1 MSITSKPVVWAAS
14 ALALGLG
21 VEPAIAQSTDPNSGA
36 TIDALVVSGNRQVD
50 TPSDTIKRR
59 APGVVDSITAR
70 DIARLPDTTLAEA
83 LDRVVGVSSDKF
95 TQTSE
100 AGSTTV
106 RGFDA
111 RYNSMDID
119 GNPIWFTSQNNRGA
133 QLAIFPAS
141 IVNQVNVFKT
151 VTPDQDANAVGGH
164 ISLRTL
170 RAFDGGSKP
179 YLSLG
184 ARVGAYDQDG
194 SGGQGGPSYRIYGA
208 GKTTFGAEGKFGAV
222 LGFDSQRTR
231 NFDRYVAVDG
241 YSQVSGSDQVNGG
254 VYQGKYDKDIRRNA
268 VYGKLEARANDR
280 LYAFLSANVFDEHTK
295 QYLQRSGVYIYQT
308 SGRTTDY
315 SNGKA
320 NFNKAVGQTKEYDYD
335 IKRQATVLGG
345 GVDYQLGAR
354 GVLALRGNYTD
365 YDYDVDL
372 RYPETF
378 QMSGL
383 SGSYDVSGDRPSASV
398 STPGFGDPANW
409 VYRNTSA
416 SYQQFQRL
424 SDKVYAL
431 RADYDFNSGHSARGL
446 GFKAGAAWTRLDRDY
461 DQAQDNY
468 KLPTGMTLRLSQVAP
483 AGSSIADNS
492 AMENDWNAFWAA
504 MRSNGVLTRDDQATA
519 DYRLTEDVASGY
531 ASMSFTGDRYRLL
544 TGLRYEHTRFENDTA
559 DIINGVTKTATRHR
573 GYDNWLPNAQAS
585 FDVTDKLRLRA
596 AFTKTLARADFS
608 DFAMGRTT
616 TLDSLGNPVIKG
628 TNPNL
633 NPRQSTNYDLAAE
646 YYFQDGFA
654 SIGVFRKDLHEETFT
669 QRTQQ
674 FDAAGVAI
682 LTEEVPLNTGAARV
696 KGLEVSLVKRRFES
710 LPGLLKGLGFNA
722 NYTYLDG
729 RWDVVF
735 TDGARRGVDGLRNQ
749 PRWLANVMVSYD
761 AGPLDLNLAWRLRG
775 RTFTG
780 AFGTS
785 AEKDVWIDRYE
796 QLDLQANFVVRHG
809 LRLFAEARN
818 LTNQDWRQTTGATDV
833 AAQAVN
839 PGRSYFAGVKY
850 RY

>member
-36 TIDALVVSGNRQVD
+36 TVDALVVSGNRQVD

-194 SGGQGGPSYRIYGA
+194 SGGQGGPSYRFYGA

-268 VYGKLEARANDR
+268 AYGKLEARANDR

-335 IKRQATVLGG
+335 IKRQAAVLGG

-398 STPGFGDPANW
+398 STTGFGDPANW

-483 AGSSIADNS
+483 AGSSVADNS
-492 AMENDWNAFWAA
+492 AMENDWSAFWAA

-519 DYRLTEDVASGY
+519 DYRLTEDVTSGY

-544 TGLRYEHTRFENDTA
+544 TGLRYEHTRFDNDTA
-559 DIINGVTKTATRHR
+559 DIINGVTKAATRHR

-735 TDGARRGVDGLRNQ
+735 TDGTRRGVDGLRNQ

-780 AFGTS
+780 TFGTS

-833 AAQAVN
+833 VAQAVN
-839 PGRSYFAGVKY
+839 PGRSYFVGVKY

>member
-1 MSITSKPVVWAAS
+1 MSITTKSAAWAAS
-14 ALALGLG
+14 ALALGLS
-21 VEPAIAQSTDPNSGA
+21 VEPAAAQA
-36 TIDALVVSGNRQVD
+36 TRSPAETAVEALVVTGNREVD

-59 APGVVDSITAR
+59 APGIVDSITAR

-100 AGSTTV
+100 AGSTTI

-141 IVNQVNVFKT
+141 IVNQVNVFKA
-151 VTPDQDANAVGGH
+151 VMPDQDANAVGGH

-170 RAFDGGSKP
+170 RAFDGGAKP

-194 SGGQGGPSYRIYGA
+194 SGGEGGPSYRVYGA
-208 GKTTFGAEGKFGAV
+208 GKTTFGVDGKFGAV

-241 YSQVSGSDQVNGG
+241 YSQVSGTDQVNGG
-254 VYQGKYDKDIRRNA
+254 VYQGKYDKDIHRNA
-268 VYGKLEARANDR
+268 IYGKLELRANDR
-280 LYAFLSANVFDEHTK
+280 LYAFASANVFEEHTK

-315 SNGKA
+315 SDGKA

-335 IKRQATVLGG
+335 IKRQAKVLGG

-354 GVLALRGNYTD
+354 SVLALRGNYTD
-365 YDYDVDL
+365 YNYDVDL

-378 QMSGL
+378 QISGL
-383 SGSYDVSGDRPSASV
+383 SGSYDVSGDLPSASV
-398 STPGFGDPANW
+398 STTGFGDPANW
-409 VYRNTSA
+409 VYRNSSA

-431 RADYDFNSGHSARGL
+431 RADYDFNSSTAARGL
-446 GFKAGAAWTRLDRDY
+446 GFKAGTGWTRLDRDY
-461 DQAQDNY
+461 DQQQDNY
-468 KLPTGMTLRLSQVAP
+468 KLPTGVTLRLSQVAP
-483 AGSSIADNS
+483 AGSSLSNNS
-492 AMENDWNAFWAA
+492 AMENDWSTFWSY
-504 MRSNGVLTRDDQATA
+504 MKSNGVLTGDAQATA
-519 DYRLTEDVASGY
+519 DYRLKEDVLSGY
-531 ASMSFTGDRYRLL
+531 ASVSFTGDRYRLL
-544 TGLRYEHTRFENDTA
+544 TGLRYEHTQFDNDTA
-559 DIINGVTKTATRHR
+559 DVVNGATMAAVRHR
-573 GYDNWLPNAQAS
+573 GYGNWMPNAQAS
-585 FDVTDKLRLRA
+585 FDVTEKLRLRA

-616 TLDSLGNPVIKG
+616 TLDSLGNPIIKG

-633 NPRQSTNYDLAAE
+633 DPRQSTNYDLAAE
-646 YYFQDGFA
+646 YYFQGGFA
-654 SIGVFRKDLHEETFT
+654 SIGVFRKNLHKETFT

-674 FDAAGVAI
+674 FDAGGVAV

-696 KGLEVSLVKRRFES
+696 SGLEASLVKRRFER
-710 LPGLLKGLGFNA
+710 LPGALKGLGFSA

-735 TDGARRGVDGLRNQ
+735 SDGSRRGVDGLRNQ
-749 PRWLANVMVSYD
+749 PRWLANLAVSYD

-780 AFGTS
+780 TFGTS
-785 AEKDVWIDRYE
+785 AEKDVWIDTYE
-796 QLDLQANFVVRHG
+796 QLDLQANLVVGHG
-809 LRLFAEARN
+809 VRLFAEARN
-818 LTNQDWRQTTGATDV
+818 LTDQDWIQTTGATDV
-833 AAQAVN
+833 VSQAVN
-839 PGRSYFAGVKY
+839 PGRSYFVGVKY